1 MKILIVGSGAREHA
15 IAWKLAQNF
24 GLEKVFFSSHNGGA
38 TGKLENLN
46 LPNNDTQT
54 IRAWLASHPV
64 DLVIIGPENPLNEGI
79 VDQLTADGVKVFG
92 PQKAAARLEGSKAFA
107 KAFMQKY
114 NIPTASYK
122 KCDSLSS
129 AQDALPE
136 FGYPV
141 VIKADGLCAGKGVY
155 ICHDEAQAQQALHEI
170 FVVQVFSSQGAS
182 VVIEQ
187 YLQGFEAS
195 LLCFVSGTK
204 VYPFDTAMD
213 YKKVYEGDQGPNT
226 GGVGC
231 ISPNPYWTPALKAQS
246 DAILRKIERGL
257 EAENLGYAGILFIGY
272 LVQDGQIYI
281 LEFNTR
287 FGDPE
292 TQVLLPRLRSDL
304 LENIQQALTGEPV
317 QLAFEDNVCMTTIL
331 VSDGYPKK
339 HQTGF
344 EITGL
349 DTLPGDIMVFHNG
362 TKQKDGK
369 LLSAG
374 GRVLSVT
381 AKRDTLSDAR
391 QAVYEA
397 IKKIKFDN
405 MRYRKDIGTVSR

>member
-1 MKILIVGSGAREHA
+1 M
-15 IAWKLAQNF
+15 
-24 GLEKVFFSSHNGGA
+24 
-38 TGKLENLN
+38 
-46 LPNNDTQT
+46 
-54 IRAWLASHPV
+54 
-64 DLVIIGPENPLNEGI
+64 
-79 VDQLTADGVKVFG
+79 
-92 PQKAAARLEGSKAFA
+92 
-107 KAFMQKY
+107 
-114 NIPTASYK
+114 
-122 KCDSLSS
+122 
-129 AQDALPE
+129 
-136 FGYPV
+136 

-155 ICHDEAQAQQALHEI
+155 ICQDESQAQQALHEI
-170 FVVQVFSSQGAS
+170 FVDKVFSSQGAS

-187 YLQGFEAS
+187 FLQGFEAS

-204 VYPFDTAMD
+204 IYPFDTAMD
-213 YKKVYEGDQGPNT
+213 YKKIYEGDQGPPNT

-231 ISPNPYWTPALKAQS
+231 ISPNPYWTPALKRNPTPFYAKS
-246 DAILRKIERGL
+246 NGVLKLKTWVTRAFFSSVTWYRMARFTSWNSTPALATRKPRC
-257 EAENLGYAGILFIGY
+257 FC
-272 LVQDGQIYI
+272 
-281 LEFNTR
+281 
-287 FGDPE
+287 
-292 TQVLLPRLRSDL
+292 PRLRSDL
-304 LENIQQALTGEPV
+304 LENIQQALAGEPV

-349 DTLPGDIMVFHNG
+349 DTLPGDIMIFHNG

-381 AKRDTLSDAR
+381 AKRDALSDAR
-391 QAVYEA
+391 QAVYES